1 MDRDMV
7 NGRTGA
13 QTEGP
18 RSAVRLQPEL
28 TSACPDPHHSIKA
41 NDLLDVPTQVT
52 QEPFLVVLHL
62 HPQAQSHITYYLQS
76 TNNPCTLSTLQACR
90 IIMTLR

>member
-1 MDRDMV
+1 MDGDTVNDM
-7 NGRTGA
+7 TGA

-18 RSAVRLQPEL
+18 CSTAHLQPEL

-41 NDLLDVPTQVT
+41 NNLLDVPTQVT

-62 HPQAQSHITYYLQS
+62 HPQAQSHITYYIQP

-90 IIMTLR
+90 IVMTIR